1 MKTKRITGFFNF
13 EKGLWLF
20 TLVLCLFSLNIAFGQ
35 IYNHGEIHL
44 DEGAELYIHGNY
56 EHNPGG
62 KIINHGSIFLTGNCN
77 NLSEGSIFSDQKGK
91 MILTGTQQEITGN
104 DPFLG
109 ELWLEKDQ
117 NLVLNTYL
125 TVEDF
130 LQLNDGSI
138 DLNGQTL
145 ILQNSLESSLQ
156 WDDGKLLSHEDSGR
170 VKWSN
175 PKENTKYELPFETA
189 ANEPVA
195 VSFELLSSTASS
207 IEINTYAVDDENKP
221 LPVGIP
227 EMLVQGYDIS
237 QRTVDRFWYI
247 DPAGENVGLELRI
260 SDADLAGNDIPG
272 EMNLM
277 LLFYDGDH
285 WTFTSNLES
294 LGDNK
299 FLTTIDQAGWY
310 ALGVLILPASQ
321 NTTQG
326 LSLFPQPFSEKLN
339 VLLPEKSI
347 GKSSVCI
354 YDLQSK
360 KVFEDLLYLR
370 DARIQV
376 NTGKLL
382 PGKYVLVIENKP
394 SNKVYIQKL
403 IKH

>member
-1 MKTKRITGFFNF
+1 MKIKRSSRYLNV
-13 EKGLWLF
+13 KKYLWFF
-20 TLVLCLFSLNIAFGQ
+20 TLVLSLVSLNIAFGQ
-35 IYNHGEIHL
+35 IYNHGEIQL
-44 DEGAELYIHGNY
+44 EEGAELYIHGNY

-62 KIINHGSIFLTGNCN
+62 TIINHGSIFLSGNCN
-77 NLSEGSIFSDQKGK
+77 NFAGGSIFSEHKGRV
-91 MILTGTQQEITGN
+91 ILTGTQQEIRGK

-109 ELWLEKDQ
+109 ELWLETDQ

-130 LQLNDGSI
+130 LQLNNGSI

-156 WDDGKLLSHEDSGR
+156 WDNGKLLSQEASGR

-175 PKENTKYELPFETA
+175 PEANTTYELPFGTA

-195 VSFELLSSTASS
+195 LSFELLSSAASS
-207 IEINTYAVDDENKP
+207 VEINTYAVDDDNNP
-221 LPVGIP
+221 LPDGIP
-227 EMLVQGYDIS
+227 EMTVQGYDIS
-237 QRTVDRFWYI
+237 HKSVDRFWYI
-247 DPAGENVGLELRI
+247 DPAGKEVDLELHI
-260 SDADLAGNDIPG
+260 SDADLAGNEIPA

-294 LGDNK
+294 EGDNT
-299 FLTTIDQAGWY
+299 FLTRIEQAGWY
-310 ALGVLILPASQ
+310 ALSVLILPVNEA
-321 NTTQG
+321 TTKD
-326 LSLFPQPFSEKLN
+326 LSLFPQPFSEKLS
-339 VLLPEKSI
+339 VRLPEKI
-347 GKSSVCI
+347 AGKSTVCI

-360 KVFEDLLYLR
+360 KVFEDHLYLS
-370 DARIQV
+370 DSRIQL

-382 PGKYVLVIENKP
+382 PGSYVLVIENKE
-394 SNKVYIQKL
+394 SNKVYTQKL